1 MPKKSNSRRGP
12 FEAPAETVADWLDG
26 AGSAFAQRLTTPGS
40 DRKPYAWKLLGTEHL
55 LGGTPARLTLP
66 LDFPAS
72 SAEVHVDK
80 ELCLTLPHVEES
92 GKLCLGSPTKPADYD
107 SPAHAVADTL
117 RDFESFM
124 AKSSDYEWVR
134 DEFQRERLAYW
145 ARYCDAH
152 KRRRGIPAPK
162 AVQVMLQPFN
172 GHVEGNLAGFAQG
185 SKGQRSQLWLAAQGD
200 LDGNVLA
207 HRHGWAKGTWMR
219 GHALFVQMPLDAKWS
234 PSDWPNSLGELEQL
248 VAKWSD
254 HELSLV
260 SWIEGKREDKPQ
272 PFLIVLV
279 QGTVAFGYCLAPPLV
294 SVLTTVSLIPVVIER
309 VDADWALARDHQL
322 APLQVR
328 REKRVLLL
336 GCGSLGAPVAEL
348 LARAGIGHLTVV
360 DMELFEPENTA
371 RHILGFSSVNQSKAL
386 ELAARLRREIPGISV
401 KGHFALA
408 TSWLAHKVDD
418 GDFDLILDCTG
429 ESSIRCLLSLLAST
443 RLRSVD
449 IAHLW
454 MEPFCAAAH
463 VVYLKSGDVWPS
475 DDPADTL
482 VNIASWPSDVRV
494 HLPACGA
501 GFHPYGASDVWQIAG
516 FSVER
521 LLAHLDGEVSCSTVW
536 TWTRGTAFFK
546 TLGIEVQPGPLVP
559 ASRSSFECVALE
571 RPFRELQR
579 G

>member
-1 MPKKSNSRRGP
+1 LPEKSNSGRGP
-12 FEAPAETVADWLDG
+12 FEAQAQAVADWLDG

-55 LGGTPARLTLP
+55 LGGAPARLTLP

-72 SAEVHVDK
+72 PAEVHVDRG
-80 ELCLTLPHVEES
+80 LCLTLPHVEES
-92 GKLCLGSPTKPADYD
+92 GKLCLGSPSKPADYD

-124 AKSSDYEWVR
+124 AKSSDYGWVK

-152 KRRRGIPAPK
+152 TRRLGIPAPK
-162 AVQVMLQPFN
+162 VVQVVLQPFE
-172 GHVEGNLAGFAQG
+172 GHVEGNLAGFSQG
-185 SKGQRSQLWLAAQGD
+185 SKGQRSQLWLAAQGE

-207 HRHGWAKGTWMR
+207 HRHGWAKGTLMR
-219 GHALFVQMPLDAKWS
+219 GQALFVQMPLDAKWS
-234 PSDWPNSLGELEQL
+234 PSEWPNSLAELEQI
-248 VAKWSD
+248 VAEWSD

-294 SVLTTVSLIPVVIER
+294 PVLTTVRLIPVVIER

-322 APLQVR
+322 TPLQVR
-328 REKRVLLL
+328 RKKRVLML

-348 LARAGIGHLTVV
+348 LARAGIGRLTVV
-360 DMELFEPENTA
+360 DKELFEPENTA

-386 ELAARLRREIPGISV
+386 ELAARLSREIPGLSV
-401 KGHFALA
+401 RGHFALA

-429 ESSIRCLLSLLAST
+429 ESSIRCLLSMLAST
-443 RLRSVD
+443 QLRSVD

-463 VVYLKSGDVWPS
+463 VVYLKPGDVWPS

-482 VNIASWPSDVRV
+482 VNVASWPSDVRV

-501 GFHPYGASDVWQIAG
+501 GFHPYGASDVWQVAG

-521 LLAHLDGEVSCSTVW
+521 LLAHLDGNVGCSTVW
-536 TWTRGTAFFK
+536 TWTRGVAFFEA
-546 TLGIEVQPGPLVP
+546 LGIEVKPGPLVP
-559 ASRSSFECVALE
+559 ASRSSFECAALE

>member
-1 MPKKSNSRRGP
+1 MS
-12 FEAPAETVADWLDG
+12 
-26 AGSAFAQRLTTPGS
+26 
-40 DRKPYAWKLLGTEHL
+40 
-55 LGGTPARLTLP
+55 LP

-72 SAEVHVDK
+72 PAEVHVDK

-92 GKLCLGSPTKPADYD
+92 GKLCLGSPSNPADYD

-117 RDFESFM
+117 RAFESFM
-124 AKSSDYEWVR
+124 AKSSDYGWVK

-152 KRRRGIPAPK
+152 TRRLGVPAPK
-162 AVQVMLQPFN
+162 VVQVVLQPFE
-172 GHVEGNLAGFAQG
+172 GHVEGDLAGFSQG
-185 SKGQRSQLWLAAQGD
+185 SKGQRSQLWLAAQGE
-200 LDGNVLA
+200 LDANVLA
-207 HRHGWAKGTWMR
+207 HRHGWAKGTLMR
-219 GHALFVQMPLDAKWS
+219 GQALFVQMPLDAKWS
-234 PSDWPNSLGELEQL
+234 PSEWPNSLAELEQI
-248 VAKWSD
+248 VAEWSD

-294 SVLTTVSLIPVVIER
+294 PVLTTVRLIPVVIER

-322 APLQVR
+322 TPLQVR
-328 REKRVLLL
+328 RKKRVLML

-348 LARAGIGHLTVV
+348 LARAGIGRLTVV
-360 DMELFEPENTA
+360 DKELFEPENTA

-386 ELAARLRREIPGISV
+386 ELAARLSREIPGLSV
-401 KGHFALA
+401 RGHFALA

-463 VVYLKSGDVWPS
+463 VVYLKPGDVWPS

-482 VNIASWPSDVRV
+482 VNVASWPSDVRV

-501 GFHPYGASDVWQIAG
+501 GFHPYGASDVWQVAG

-521 LLAHLDGEVSCSTVW
+521 LLAHLDGNVGCSTVW
-536 TWTRGTAFFK
+536 TWTRGAAFFEA
-546 TLGIEVQPGPLVP
+546 LGIEVKPGPLVP
-559 ASRSSFECVALE
+559 ASRSSFECAALE

>member
-1 MPKKSNSRRGP
+1 LPKKSNSRYGP
-12 FEAPAETVADWLDG
+12 FETPAETVADWLDG
-26 AGSAFAQRLTTPGS
+26 AGSAFAQRLTIPGS

-55 LGGTPARLTLP
+55 LGGRPARLTLP

-72 SAEVHVDK
+72 PAEVHVDK

-92 GKLCLGSPTKPADYD
+92 GKLCLGSPAKPADYD

-124 AKSSDYEWVR
+124 AKSSDYGWVK

-152 KRRRGIPAPK
+152 KRRLGTPAPK
-162 AVQVMLQPFN
+162 VVQVVLQPFK
-172 GHVEGNLAGFAQG
+172 GHVEGNLAGFTQG
-185 SKGQRSQLWLAAQGD
+185 SKGQRSRLWLAAQGE
-200 LDGNVLA
+200 LDGSVLA
-207 HRHGWAKGTWMR
+207 NRHGWAKGTLMR

-234 PSDWPNSLGELEQL
+234 PSEWPNSLAELEKL
-248 VAKWSD
+248 VAEWSD
-254 HELSLV
+254 HEVSLV
-260 SWIEGKREDKPQ
+260 TWIEGKKEDKSQ

-294 SVLTTVSLIPVVIER
+294 PVLTTVSLIPVVIER

-322 APLQVR
+322 ALLQVR

-360 DMELFEPENTA
+360 DMEFFEPENTA

-386 ELAARLRREIPGISV
+386 ELTDRLRREIPGISV
-401 KGHFALA
+401 KGHFARA
-408 TSWLAHKVDD
+408 ASWLAHKVDD

-429 ESSIRCLLSLLAST
+429 ESSIRCLLSMLAST
-443 RLRSVD
+443 RLKSVD

-482 VNIASWPSDVRV
+482 VNLASWPSDVRV

-501 GFHPYGASDVWQIAG
+501 GFHPYGASDVWQVAG

-521 LLAHLDGEVSCSTVW
+521 LLAHLDGYVGCSTVW

-546 TLGIEVQPGPLVP
+546 ALGIEVKPGPLVP
-559 ASRSSFECVALE
+559 ASRSSFECAALE
-571 RPFRELQR
+571 RPFRGLQR
-579 G
+579 E